1 MITTCP
7 VCGKGFD
14 ILWPHLWAYKE
25 GKRYLCTWKC
35 LRQLRKEEEG
45 MERTMYKSRLN
56 LTDEQKEK
64 AVDIALKG
72 GNPLPFLKECGAKNP
87 STTWTGVRNWASKL
101 DWDTDVMSSLPESF
115 GHKKRTLG
123 DAMDGMKEAADEF
136 FEKCAGMGLN
146 GLQAE
151 TPETPTI
158 TIDAKK
164 IKLVETPEGEYVE
177 SVKLPVPPVQP
188 EITKPVN
195 YDGFLMDVIRSP
207 ETGARYEVKDS
218 TLFLKIGVDEFAL
231 EIDEWRK
238 LLDEIPKAAAVLG
251 VQL

>member
-7 VCGKGFD
+7 VCGKAFD
-14 ILWPHLWAYKE
+14 VLWPHLWAYKE
-25 GKRYLCTWKC
+25 NRQYLCTWKC

-123 DAMDGMKEAADEF
+123 DAMGGMKEAADEF

-177 SVKLPVPPVQP
+177 SVKLPVSPVQP
-188 EITKPVN
+188 EITKPDLN
-195 YDGFLMDVIRSP
+195 YRIRSV
-207 ETGARYEVKDS
+207 ETDLGVYSADS
-218 TLFLKIGVDEFAL
+218 EYFEFKSKRNKNDAI
-231 EIDEWRK
+231 EME
-238 LLDEIPKAAAVLG
+238 LDDFIRLAEELPKVMRILG

>member
-45 MERTMYKSRLN
+45 MEKIKSRLN

-158 TIDAKK
+158 RLDGALNI
-164 IKLVETPEGEYVE
+164 ETPEGEYAIRPG
-177 SVKLPVPPVQP
+177 K
-188 EITKPVN
+188 IIKPDLN
-195 YDGFLMDVIRSP
+195 YRIRSV
-207 ETGARYEVKDS
+207 ETD
-218 TLFLKIGVDEFAL
+218 
-231 EIDEWRK
+231 
-238 LLDEIPKAAAVLG
+238 LG
-251 VQL
+251 VYSADSEYFEFKSSRNKSDAIEMELDDFIRLAEELPRVMKILGVTV

>member
-87 STTWTGVRNWASKL
+87 STTWAGVRNWASKL

-158 TIDAKK
+158 RLDGALNI
-164 IKLVETPEGEYVE
+164 ETPEGEYAIRPG
-177 SVKLPVPPVQP
+177 K
-188 EITKPVN
+188 ITKPDLN
-195 YDGFLMDVIRSP
+195 YRIRSV
-207 ETGARYEVKDS
+207 ETDLGVYSADS
-218 TLFLKIGVDEFAL
+218 EYFEFKSKRNKNDAI
-231 EIDEWRK
+231 EME
-238 LLDEIPKAAAVLG
+238 LDDFIRLAEELPKVMRILG